1 MKKVAI
7 IMGSDSDWSVMKKA
21 AVALKKLEV
30 PFEVHVYSA
39 HRTPEEA
46 CSFAANARENGF
58 GVIIAGAGMSAALA
72 GALAAK
78 TTIPVVGVPLD
89 AGLMGMDA
97 LLSTTMM
104 PPGIPVASVGVN
116 GAKNA
121 ALLAAEILS
130 LEDEVLAKKLADQ
143 KVAMHDAVLEKDA
156 RLNEEAKSL

>member
-1 MKKVAI
+1 MKKVAS

-46 CSFAANARENGF
+46 GSFAANARENGF

>member
-46 CSFAANARENGF
+46 GSFAANARENGF

-97 LLSTTMM
+97 LLSTAMM

>member
-46 CSFAANARENGF
+46 GSFAANARENGF